1 MISIHLSPQLW
12 PSTLAQWCGPLK
24 PSIMPFEMGS
34 KNTSALDMM
43 RALESSWC
51 QGFIGTST
59 IMVILATK
67 PHELGKK
74 KTRRLARN
82 LIALLRNVGILLE
95 LHKLQETSS
104 NQAQIKHESGRSL
117 WQNMRQELR
126 WTMVKM
132 KICTCLPCQ
141 QISKHRC
148 ASGVRQNPVT
158 IQPSSGLEPLN
169 FPQFEG
175 DP

>member
-1 MISIHLSPQLW
+1 MMW
-12 PSTLAQWCGPLK
+12 PSEAQHH
-24 PSIMPFEMGS
+24 
-34 KNTSALDMM
+34 ALRNGQQKHFGLRHD
-43 RALESSWC
+43 ASP
-51 QGFIGTST
+51 GI
-59 IMVILATK
+59 ILVPGVHRYEYHHGNLSDKT
-67 PHELGKK
+67 PWVGKEK